1 MFVHLALAIS
11 KRMHVMGHSM
21 AFVKLQAN
29 ATQRLSKVGVHLI
42 GAPGV
47 VSVASGPC
55 KGAVREDV
63 LHVYPARGI
72 HLHST
77 RHPPGY
83 IAFSYCSF

>member
-1 MFVHLALAIS
+1 MSVHLAPAIS
-11 KRMHVMGHSM
+11 KSMHVMRHST
-21 AFVKLQAN
+21 AFLMLQAN
-29 ATQRLSKVGVHLI
+29 ATQRVSKIGVHLI

-55 KGAVREDV
+55 IGAVREDV

-77 RHPPGY
+77 RHPP
-83 IAFSYCSF
+83 